1 MTQYLYSFSDVS
13 RSVDF
18 LSLDTFGEL
27 KFDSSLR
34 TDYSNFLVTFTF
46 QLLKIRIS
54 NPYSVV
60 LQHQSKIISR

>member
-1 MTQYLYSFSDVS
+1 MNDDGWEMTQCLYSFSDVS

-34 TDYSNFLVTFTF
+34 TGYSNFLVTFTF
-46 QLLKIRIS
+46 QLPKIT
-54 NPYSVV
+54 Y
-60 LQHQSKIISR
+60 Q